1 MSNRNMNL
9 DVIVRLK
16 DLLSGPLRGLKSALE
31 GVSNMARKIG
41 VVGAAIAG
49 ISFLAPIQ
57 EAAAFQQQLLDIAGT
72 SNLVGNAAFAY
83 VGKSKEQFETLAL
96 QVGQLSDTVAKG
108 AGQMIAAGVDPK
120 LVDASVGRIGR
131 AATAANAEFAD
142 MAGVATSLLTTL
154 KLPADQ
160 LDGAL
165 GGLVIAGKE
174 GAFELKDMAKY
185 FPTLTSQM
193 AKFGVTGREAVNFL
207 GAGLQIARKGTA
219 DPAEAANNLK
229 NFLSKI
235 LAPAT
240 IKNFKDMG
248 VDIEGVMKDA
258 ATKGINPIEAVVQKI
273 TKLTGISSK
282 EVDGMMKKAKAA
294 GMTDA
299 EALKTVREQIEKTAG
314 AGKLGQ
320 LFGDMQVMDFLLPML
335 GNIDEY
341 QRIKGEVAKATGSVI
356 DADFETQMQGLNRQ
370 LITFREIGAQG
381 AREVGFAFG
390 EWLPMINENLAAAL
404 KWMRELDASTGG
416 MVKKA
421 LMFAGAGVLMAAA
434 LGALGV
440 ILPIIGA
447 GLSIVAALISP
458 VGIAFALIAA
468 AGVAIYRNWSTVGPA
483 LQQLWGRLG
492 GVWSSVT
499 GIVQA
504 ALPRLKKAGSDIV
517 QAGREMIDR
526 YGPVV
531 KRGFEAALRDVSAGF
546 VKLGD
551 LFKGFSKGLNLDSVM
566 SGLTIDNAKIVAF
579 EALDAALRGIATA
592 WAALKDF
599 GSGFAP
605 FVSLIGE
612 NMGGSVKAVG
622 EIAGGLW
629 RLVKALASLVSFD
642 PSKASAVFTWLGSFA
657 GGAIEVATFT
667 IRTMVEALAQLV
679 TTMADLA
686 EGKISWESLIPQGI
700 SDAWK
705 DASTAINDFITSTK
719 TLATDLYETGVA
731 AGKAMVDGIIAAFDN
746 LVAWFKG
753 LPGRIKEAIGKIDL
767 SSIISM
773 PSLPSWLGGGGP
785 TPPAAANQNA
795 LPATAMP
802 ASGSPTAAQQ
812 LNVNTTATVK
822 VDGPGQVASQQT
834 SVTSPSPNV
843 NTGRVVGRD

>member
-16 DLLSGPLRGLKSALE
+16 DLLSGPLRGLKSALT
-31 GVSNMARKIG
+31 GVADTAKKIG

-83 VGKSKEQFETLAL
+83 AGKSKEQFETLAL

-165 GGLVIAGKE
+165 GGLVVAGKE

-314 AGKLGQ
+314 AGKLGE

-356 DADFETQMQGLNRQ
+356 DADFETQMAGLNRQ

-404 KWMRELDASTGG
+404 KWLRELDASTGG
-416 MVKKA
+416 MVKKG

-440 ILPIIGA
+440 VLPIIGA
-447 GLSIVAALISP
+447 GLSAVAALISP
-458 VGIAFALIAA
+458 VGIALALIAA

-504 ALPRLKKAGSDIV
+504 ALPRIKQAGSQIV

-531 KRGFEAALRDVSAGF
+531 RQGFEVAWRDVSAGF
-546 VKLGD
+546 MKLGD

-579 EALDAALRGIATA
+579 EALDAALRGIARA

-605 FVSLIGE
+605 FLSSIGE
-612 NMGGSVKAVG
+612 NVGGSVKAVG
-622 EIAGGLW
+622 EIASGLW
-629 RLVKALASLVSFD
+629 RLVRALGALVAID
-642 PSKASAVFTWLGSFA
+642 PSKASSLFTWLGSLA

-686 EGKISWESLIPQGI
+686 EGKISWESLIPKGV
-700 SDAWK
+700 SEAWK
-705 DASTAINDFITSTK
+705 DASTAVTDFLTSAK

-753 LPGRIKEAIGKIDL
+753 LPGRIREAIGKIDL

-773 PSLPSWLGGGGP
+773 PSLPSWLGGGP
-785 TPPAAANQNA
+785 TPPTPANQNA
-795 LPATAMP
+795 LPATALP

>member
-1 MSNRNMNL
+1 VANRNMNL

-16 DLLSGPLRGLKSALE
+16 DLLSGPLRGVKAALD
-31 GVSNMARKIG
+31 GVANMARKIG
-41 VVGAAIAG
+41 IVGAAVAG

-83 VGKSKEQFETLAL
+83 VSKSKEQFETLAL

-154 KLPADQ
+154 RLPADQ

-165 GGLVIAGKE
+165 GGLVVAGKE

-193 AKFGVTGREAVNFL
+193 AKFGITGREAVNFL

-229 NFLSKI
+229 NFLSKV

-273 TKLTGISSK
+273 TKLTGISSN
-282 EVDGMMKKAKAA
+282 EVDKMMKKAKAA

-356 DADFETQMQGLNRQ
+356 DADFETQMAGLNRQ

-390 EWLPMINENLAAAL
+390 EWLPVINQHLMDAM
-404 KWMRELDASTGG
+404 KWLRELDAETGG
-416 MVKKA
+416 MVRKT
-421 LMFAGAGVLMAAA
+421 LMFAGAALMLVTA

-440 ILPIIGA
+440 VLPVVGA
-447 GLSIVAALISP
+447 GLGLLASPFTMAGRLAFGVGRYFVTAARSAVALQTALAGMQGVQFTGLARLAVGLRGIAMAVPGVSTLTSVLSAIGAAIAGISAP
-458 VGIAFALIAA
+458 IWAVIAAVIAVGIAVYKYWEPISNFVSGFAAVVGSAVGSLI
-468 AGVAIYRNWSTVGPA
+468 GA
-483 LQQLWGRLG
+483 LQGLQAKLLAFAGEKLIDLAKWLG
-492 GVWSSVT
+492 MDDEQIASVVNGVVNLASRMVET
-499 GIVQA
+499 I
-504 ALPRLKKAGSDIV
+504 KAIPGMVGNFLSDLFTMNDYSDE
-517 QAGREMIDR
+517 AEREFR
-526 YGPVV
+526 
-531 KRGFEAALRDVSAGF
+531 SAGERAGQAM
-546 VKLGD
+546 VDAIK
-551 LFKGFSKGLNLDSVM
+551 
-566 SGLTIDNAKIVAF
+566 AAF
-579 EALDAALRGIATA
+579 EAL
-592 WAALKDF
+592 
-599 GSGFAP
+599 FA
-605 FVSLIGE
+605 F
-612 NMGGSVKAVG
+612 
-622 EIAGGLW
+622 
-629 RLVKALASLVSFD
+629 
-642 PSKASAVFTWLGSFA
+642 
-657 GGAIEVATFT
+657 
-667 IRTMVEALAQLV
+667 
-679 TTMADLA
+679 
-686 EGKISWESLIPQGI
+686 
-700 SDAWK
+700 
-705 DASTAINDFITSTK
+705 
-719 TLATDLYETGVA
+719 
-731 AGKAMVDGIIAAFDN
+731 
-746 LVAWFKG
+746 FKG
-753 LPGRIKEAIGKIDL
+753 LGKMILDAIGKIDL
-767 SSIISM
+767 SNIISM
-773 PSLPSWLGGGGP
+773 PSLPTWLGGSGP
-785 TPPAAANQNA
+785 KPPTAANQNA
-795 LPATAMP
+795 LPATALP
-802 ASGSPTAAQQ
+802 ASGSPAAPQQ

-822 VDGPGQVASQQT
+822 VDGPGQVSSQAT